1 MLNHKYSPPNRQK
14 IHESHLNFM
23 LVIHVPLF
31 VVVVVVCL
39 YHKIIPELLIRDDLS
54 SQWCSG
60 TPNP

>member
-1 MLNHKYSPPNRQK
+1 
-14 IHESHLNFM
+14 M

-31 VVVVVVCL
+31 VVVVVCL